1 MRLLFPCVLPLF
13 PRVPL
18 FPRFSSQPDLL
29 FPYSLAR
36 SLQAVLASEAV
47 SDDVSTVRSSIL
59 QQLVAIFSA
68 PLPLLRRGEKDAT
81 VRTTTCDCSS
91 SFLQSPCLVLRWY
104 IYYIHMY
111 TIAQL
116 SASRDSVNVSPLLSV
131 TLPLTTEIAVLF
143 SFVFFL
149 YIAHTVL

>member
-1 MRLLFPCVLPLF
+1 MRLLFPCELTAF

-29 FPYSLAR
+29 FPSPLAR
-36 SLQAVLASEAV
+36 SLEAVLASEAV
-47 SDDVSTVRSSIL
+47 SDDVSTVSSCSSIL
-59 QQLVAIFSA
+59 QQSVAIFSA
-68 PLPLLRRGEKDAT
+68 FLPLLRRAKKDAT
-81 VRTTTCDCSS
+81 VRMTTRDYS

-143 SFVFFL
+143 FLFFFL
-149 YIAHTVL
+149 

>member
-1 MRLLFPCVLPLF
+1 M
-13 PRVPL
+13 
-18 FPRFSSQPDLL
+18 
-29 FPYSLAR
+29 
-36 SLQAVLASEAV
+36 
-47 SDDVSTVRSSIL
+47 
-59 QQLVAIFSA
+59 
-68 PLPLLRRGEKDAT
+68 
-81 VRTTTCDCSS
+81 RTTTRDYS

-143 SFVFFL
+143 FLFFFL
-149 YIAHTVL
+149 